1 MWEWSYQYFIMIEE
15 LKYFFLGIIQGLT
28 EFFPISSSGHIELYS
43 DLFSVSKETV
53 IITGA
58 SGQLGL
64 VYQKAFLRE
73 GSNVVGIDIYKS
85 QEIDDLK
92 SEYKTIF

>member
-1 MWEWSYQYFIMIEE
+1 ME
-15 LKYFFLGIIQGLT
+15 T
-28 EFFPISSSGHIELYS
+28 ETP
-43 DLFSVSKETV
+43 KTV

-92 SEYKTIF
+92 SDFLCSDIMVN